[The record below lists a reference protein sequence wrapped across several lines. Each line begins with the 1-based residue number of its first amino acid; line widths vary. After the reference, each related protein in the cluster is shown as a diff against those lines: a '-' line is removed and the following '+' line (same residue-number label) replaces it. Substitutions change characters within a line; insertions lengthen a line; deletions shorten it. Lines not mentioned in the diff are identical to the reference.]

1 MQFAAVALA
10 LSLAG
15 VVAGCGDD
23 SAGPVAVRVGELQIA
38 KGAIEHWARAIE
50 LGAAATSSLTPSR
63 GTPRERAIDLL
74 ISADWLTGE
83 AKEQGLEVS
92 DDAVERQLQR
102 RFQALPGGRSEFEEE
117 IRSADQTT
125 ADVKLEIR
133 AELTAAKLRAMIT
146 RKVPPVT
153 RAEIAA
159 YYAGHLVTFRIPDLR
174 HADLIESI
182 PTRAAAVALGRRL
195 GSGERFAR
203 RALHEQVAR
212 QTRYEAA
219 HRENAALVRA
229 IFAAKPGRV
238 AGPVRFNHRWVLV
251 VVRREVPGRLE
262 PLSEVGGEIAMR
274 LQKSRRR
281 GAALAFAG
289 AYERRWAAR
298 TSCHPGF
305 VVRKC
310 SQYSGPR
317 TPEANP
323 LLDG

>member
-1 MQFAAVALA
+1 MRLAAVALA

-15 VVAGCGDD
+15 GVTGCGGD
-23 SAGPVAVRVGELQIA
+23 STGLVAVRVGDLQIA
-38 KGAIEHWARAIE
+38 KGSIEHWARAIE
-50 LGAAATSSLTPSR
+50 LGGAATSPLTPPR
-63 GTPRERAIDLL
+63 GTARERAVDLL

-133 AELTAAKLRAMIT
+133 AELAAAKLRAMIT
-146 RKVPPVT
+146 RKVPSVM

-174 HADLIESI
+174 YADLIEGI
-182 PTRAAAVALGRRL
+182 PTRAAAVVLGHRL
-195 GSGERFAR
+195 GPGERFAR
-203 RALHEQVAR
+203 RALHERVAR
-212 QTRYEAA
+212 QTQYEAA
-219 HRENAALVRA
+219 RRENADLVRT

-238 AGPVRFNHRWVLV
+238 VGPVRFNHRWVLV
-251 VVRREVPGRLE
+251 VVRREVPGRLKL
-262 PLSEVGGEIAMR
+262 LSEVRGEIAMH
-274 LQKSRRR
+274 LQKSRRSA
-281 GAALAFAG
+281 AALAFAG

-298 TSCHPGF
+298 TSCRPGF

-310 SQYSGPR
+310 SQYSGLR
-317 TPEANP
+317 TSEANP
-323 LLDG
+323 LLDS